1 MRNMDNIIIA
11 SSFQYIKSKTIFIM
25 CASCSTQKAALY
37 MCLTMQ
43 YSEFP
48 FTSCISMGLLLES
61 SSVLVSN
68 KAIPNEFCFTDPAW
82 SLFTHTPHVH
92 IRTCKMSDKNFVW
105 TLCLIGTGYTNIS
118 SLNCFYLY
126 RPNFCEWPV

>member
-25 CASCSTQKAALY
+25 CASCSTQKSNDAALY

-61 SSVLVSN
+61 SSAGVSVLVSN

-92 IRTCKMSDKNFVW
+92 IRTCKMSDKN
-105 TLCLIGTGYTNIS
+105 
-118 SLNCFYLY
+118 
-126 RPNFCEWPV
+126 